1 MAVSNVIHRLTHHLW
16 YGQKKANP
24 FLVPIEQVYRHSVG
38 LMKEAYQSGRI
49 VSKELPVPVIVV
61 GNLTVGGT
69 GKTPLTIWLAQF
81 LKSKGFKPGI
91 ISRGYGGHITREP
104 LGITFQTSAYQGG
117 DEPVIIARRTGC
129 PVFVHPQRVLA
140 GEALLKAHDVDILIT
155 DDGLQHYELIRDI
168 EIAVIDGQ
176 RGFGN
181 GHLLPAG
188 PLREP
193 IERLKD
199 VDMIVHH
206 GLNPEADYSM
216 ELKGALA
223 TNLKNV
229 CQRKPLP
236 GFIGAP
242 LHAMA
247 GIGNPDRFYGLLEAQ
262 GLTIQTKTYPDH
274 YRYTKKD
281 LDFAGD
287 DALLMTEKDA
297 VKCFHLARENHWYL
311 PVDAHLSPRFGPD
324 LLALIDR
331 ASKKR

>member
-1 MAVSNVIHRLTHHLW
+1 MPLSNVFHRLTHHLW
-16 YGQKKANP
+16 YGQKKAN
-24 FLVPIEQVYRHSVG
+24 LLLLPIEQVYRHSAS
-38 LMKEAYQSGRI
+38 LMREAYQSGRI
-49 VSKELPVPVIVV
+49 ASKKLPVPVIVV

-81 LKSKGFKPGI
+81 LKSRGFRPGI
-91 ISRGYGGHITREP
+91 ISRGYGGNVSRQP
-104 LGITFQTSAYQGG
+104 LGVTFQTPASQGG

-129 PVFVHPQRVLA
+129 PVYVHPQRVLA

-155 DDGLQHYELIRDI
+155 DDGLQHHELMWDI

-193 IERLKD
+193 VERLEQ
-199 VDMIVHH
+199 VDMVVYHSGH
-206 GLNPEADYSM
+206 PEAEYTM
-216 ELKGALA
+216 ELKGSLA

-229 CQRKPLP
+229 CQRKQLT

-247 GIGNPDRFYGLLEAQ
+247 GIGNPERFYALLEAQ
-262 GLTIQTKTYPDH
+262 GVSMKTKTYPDH
-274 YRYTKKD
+274 YRYTQHD
-281 LDFAGD
+281 LEFAGD
-287 DALLMTEKDA
+287 EALLMTEKDA
-297 VKCFHLARENHWYL
+297 VKCFHLARDNYWYL
-311 PVDAHLSPRFGPD
+311 PVEAHLSPRFGPD
-324 LLALIDR
+324 LLALIEHVLNQR
-331 ASKKR
+331 